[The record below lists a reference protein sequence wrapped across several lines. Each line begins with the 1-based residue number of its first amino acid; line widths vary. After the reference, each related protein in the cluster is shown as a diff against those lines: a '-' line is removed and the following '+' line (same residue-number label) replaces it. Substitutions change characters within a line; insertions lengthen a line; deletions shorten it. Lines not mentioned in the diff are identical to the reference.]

1 MEPLKAAFDRLTMK
15 VLGRPLTA
23 DDLMAMPP
31 EALEPIVVPS
41 PHDRYAESLPLL
53 YRDATFATFEDVAGL
68 ATSVKAAEA
77 WAWAWRDQA
86 TGLYLVSKERGTGKT
101 HIATAIGHVA
111 SGAGAKV
118 RFVNVVSL
126 LNRIQNGFGNGHPRI
141 DVESLAQLADI
152 IILDD
157 LGAERQKEWVEEQFY
172 LLVNTAVCHR
182 TRLVITSNL
191 PFDALSE
198 RFDDRLVSRIIG
210 ATDRLVFDAPDYR
223 LRQHKER
230 RA

>member
-1 MEPLKAAFDRLTMK
+1 MEPLKATLDRLTMK
-15 VLGRPLTA
+15 VLGRPLTVEDFA
-23 DDLMAMPP
+23 PTP
-31 EALEPIVVPS
+31 EVLEPIVVPS
-41 PHDRYAESLPLL
+41 PQDRYIESLPPL
-53 YRDATFATFEDVAGL
+53 YRDATFDTFDDVPGL
-68 ATSVKAAEA
+68 TTSVKAAEA
-77 WAWAWRDQA
+77 WAWAWRDQF

-141 DVESLAQLADI
+141 DVEGLAQSADI
-152 IILDD
+152 LILDD

-172 LLVNTAVCHR
+172 LLVNTAISHR
-182 TRLVITSNL
+182 TRLVVTSNL
-191 PFDALSE
+191 PYDSLAE

-223 LRQHKER
+223 LRKHKER

>member
-1 MEPLKAAFDRLTMK
+1 MESLKATLDRLTMK
-15 VLGRPLTA
+15 MLGRPLTVEDYRA
-23 DDLMAMPP
+23 VPDEIAMP
-31 EALEPIVVPS
+31 VVIS
-41 PHDRYAESLPLL
+41 PHDRYTESLPPL
-53 YRDATFATFEDVAGL
+53 YRDASFATFENVAGL

-77 WAWAWRDQA
+77 WAWAWRDQF

-101 HIATAIGHVA
+101 HIAVAIGHVA
-111 SGAGAKV
+111 SGTGAKA

-141 DVESLAQLADI
+141 DVESLARSADI
-152 IILDD
+152 LILDD

-172 LLVNTAVCHR
+172 LLVNTAISHR
-182 TRLVITSNL
+182 TRLIITSNL

-230 RA
+230 RG